1 MSCRIFLVSFTL
13 PNYYSCL
20 VEGYYLNNPLTLIY
34 IHKPF
39 RLLVLVSGQEIFPA
53 RHICMVMFMFSFIG
67 FRFLWLWNDAAV
79 VSSGNILLC
88 SLSVSSLL
96 GSCNIGG
103 LIVLFNFVC
112 RFFTS
117 QASLVHTRWWNGNL
131 GAQRVLGFLFRNQ
144 DIYCDCKDCSLH
156 YHMLVNHSYLTPAVD
171 GGTTS
176 TSTKPFNP
184 KQVGVG

>member
-103 LIVLFNFVC
+103 LIVLWLTFYVGFSLLKHPWYIEDDEMVIWELKECWGSFSEMKTFIAIAKIAVC
-112 RFFTS
+112 
-117 QASLVHTRWWNGNL
+117 
-131 GAQRVLGFLFRNQ
+131 
-144 DIYCDCKDCSLH
+144 I
-156 YHMLVNHSYLTPAVD
+156 
-171 GGTTS
+171 TTC
-176 TSTKPFNP
+176 
-184 KQVGVG
+184 

>member
-53 RHICMVMFMFSFIG
+53 RHICMVNFMFSFIG
-67 FRFLWLWNDAAV
+67 FRFLWLWNPAAV
-79 VSSGNILLC
+79 VFSGDILLY

-96 GSCNIGG
+96 GSFKIGG
-103 LIVLFNFVC
+103 LILLGLTLYVVF
-112 RFFTS
+112 
-117 QASLVHTRWWNGNL
+117 SLLKHPWYILEHNEMVIWELEECWSSFSEIMTFI
-131 GAQRVLGFLFRNQ
+131 V
-144 DIYCDCKDCSLH
+144 IEKDCSLCCH
-156 YHMLVNHSYLTPAVD
+156 TLLT
-171 GGTTS
+171 
-176 TSTKPFNP
+176 
-184 KQVGVG
+184 